1 MSFNLQL
8 ERFDQFRPTA
18 ALLLRKGDEFIET
31 LALNFDAYLFHAL
44 DKSVAPQ

>member
-1 MSFNLQL
+1 
-8 ERFDQFRPTA
+8 
-18 ALLLRKGDEFIET
+18 LRKGDEFIET